1 MCLCQLRALTFKTS
15 CHLDRP
21 SLHAI
26 SSTDPYSSKRDM
38 SSFAGF
44 SWAGWG
50 SSLRACFTAKRG
62 GGALMAIAL
71 DWPSAVVTAAALKFK
86 TPVSG
91 VLWLPE
97 IEYPCLTGRVF
108 MDLSGRFADGRLI
121 RTSEVRELI
130 QEGDYTIARTCG
142 RSHHLLVKAR
152 GNSFAVLRRLPRV
165 RPFLIGSVH

>member
-1 MCLCQLRALTFKTS
+1 MPLVQPIRTVRSVTCPASRGSLG
-15 CHLDRP
+15 LDGAHHYVLV
-21 SLHAI
+21 SQQ
-26 SSTDPYSSKRDM
+26 SV
-38 SSFAGF
+38 
-44 SWAGWG
+44 
-50 SSLRACFTAKRG
+50 G

-142 RSHHLLVKAR
+142 RSHHLLVEAR